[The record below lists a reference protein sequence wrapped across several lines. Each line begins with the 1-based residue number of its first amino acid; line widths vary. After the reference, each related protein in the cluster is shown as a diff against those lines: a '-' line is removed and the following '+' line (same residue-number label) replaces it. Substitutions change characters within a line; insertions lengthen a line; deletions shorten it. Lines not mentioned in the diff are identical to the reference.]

1 MILRLILL
9 FLLLTANKLAA
20 KDKMTLLLDW
30 FINPDHGPIIIAK
43 EKGYFSDQNLEIEII
58 APADPSAP
66 PKLVAAGQADLAVS
80 YQPQL
85 HLQLTQ
91 GLPLIR
97 VGTLVATPLNCLLV
111 LENGPIKTPQSL
123 SGKKIGFSVAGVEE
137 ILLSAILEKY
147 GVKLEDVELVN
158 VNFSLSPSLMSGQVD
173 AVIGAFRNFEL
184 NQMKIENVPGKCFFL
199 EEEGVPPYD
208 ELIYV
213 ANSKNIDKE
222 KIRKFLK
229 ATELATQFII
239 NNPEESW
246 KIFASTSKELDDQL
260 NRMAWADTIPR
271 FALRPPAFDAGRY
284 LEFQDFLLQNK
295 LINKAFPIS
304 RIAID
309 VTRN

>member
-1 MILRLILL
+1 MILRLIIL
-9 FLLLTANKLAA
+9 FLLLTANNLAA

-111 LENGPIKTPQSL
+111 LENGPIKSPQSL

>member
-1 MILRLILL
+1 MILRLTLL
-9 FLLLTANKLAA
+9 FLLLTASNLAA

-309 VTRN
+309 VTSN